1 MFDSRQSAGELLTQQ
16 LKQKGYDGK
25 NTIVLAI
32 PRGGIVTGKAVADV
46 LGTPLDIVVTRK
58 IPAPHQPELAI
69 GAVGPGGT
77 RVIDISLAERTGA
90 DEHYLK
96 KKIQE
101 LKKEIEEREVRF
113 RHSRGPLTKLVKE
126 KIVLIVDDGVATGAT
141 VEAAIRYLKTQ
152 KPKKIILAVPVASQ
166 ESVKNLKPL
175 VDDLVVLEIPEEF
188 MAVGQF
194 YRDFPQVSDE
204 EVIKLLSY

>member
-1 MFDSRQSAGELLTQQ
+1 MFDSRQSVGELLTQR
-16 LKQKGYDGK
+16 LKQKGYGREK
-25 NTIVLAI
+25 TIVFAI
-32 PRGGIVTGKAVADV
+32 PRGGVVTGKAVADA
-46 LGTPLDIVVTRK
+46 LGAPLDIVVVRK

-90 DEHYLK
+90 DENYLK

-101 LKKEIEEREVRF
+101 LKKEVGNREAKF
-113 RHSRGPLTKLVKE
+113 RAGRKPQDIKGKTV
-126 KIVLIVDDGVATGAT
+126 IVVDDGVATGAT

-166 ESVKNLKPL
+166 ESIKNLKPL
-175 VDDLVVLEIPEEF
+175 VGDLVVLDIPEEF

-194 YRDFPQVSDE
+194 YREFPQVSDD
-204 EVIKLLSY
+204 EVVKILNIKD